1 MALMESWLALAIG
14 NSHLHWGLFIGDRL
28 HHTWNTS
35 HLSPDQVHYLISHHF
50 DFTLLPS
57 SPHPPPP
64 NPHPFISNPPLH
76 IASVV
81 PTQTQL
87 WTTYP
92 QAHVLQLTDV
102 PLQGMYPTFGLDR
115 ALTLWAAILAIGSPV
130 LVIDAGTAFTF
141 TAADENHHLL
151 GGAILPG
158 LRLQLAALS
167 QNTAAL
173 PYSPLPTS
181 HSHLPPH
188 WSLTTPEAIA
198 SGILHTLLAGIR
210 DFLNHW
216 WKQYPAG
223 QVMMTGGDSDRFYHY
238 LITEQPILAQRL
250 HCDRTLIF
258 KGMQAVR
265 AQRK

>member
-28 HHTWNTS
+28 HHTWDTP

-50 DFTLLPS
+50 DFTLFPS

-64 NPHPFISNPPLH
+64 NPHPLISNPPLH

-92 QAHVLQLTDV
+92 QAHLLQLTDV

-130 LVIDAGTAFTF
+130 LVIDAGTALTF

-173 PYSPLPTS
+173 PHSPLPTS
-181 HSHLPPH
+181 HSPLPPH

-216 WKQYPAG
+216 WKRYPAG

-265 AQRK
+265 AQRN

>member
-1 MALMESWLALAIG
+1 MEPWLALAIG
-14 NSHLHWGLFIGDRL
+14 NTHLHWALFSNDCL
-28 HHTWNTS
+28 HHTWNTP
-35 HLSPDQVHYLISHHF
+35 HLSPGQVHHLITHHF
-50 DFTLLPS
+50 DFSLLSSSAPS
-57 SPHPPPP
+57 PIPHPLSS
-64 NPHPFISNPPLH
+64 ISHPPLH

-92 QAHVLQLTDV
+92 QARFLQLSDI
-102 PLQGMYPTFGLDR
+102 PLQGMYSTFGIDR

-130 LVIDAGTAFTF
+130 LVIDAGTALTF
-141 TAADENHHLL
+141 TAADENHRLI

-158 LRLQLAALS
+158 LRLQLESLS

-173 PYSPLPTS
+173 PLSLLPDPRFPLPS
-181 HSHLPPH
+181 H

-210 DFLNHW
+210 DFLSHW

-223 QVMMTGGDSDRFYHY
+223 RVMMTGGDSDRFYHY
-238 LITEQPILAQRL
+238 LITEQPILAQHI
-250 HCDRTLIF
+250 HCDHTLIF

-265 AQRK
+265 A